1 MNERNRVGYGDARV
15 AARDGERAFAAPNG
29 EEWPQTRP
37 LARPAQGERVFR
49 DESVVDYHR
58 EQAAAQG
65 YVRPYDFR
73 WGAAQQ
79 VQDEFHISPVTL
91 KAAAAA
97 GHIKALQPTY
107 QDDEHRA
114 QCVYCFE
121 DIHNFMEN
129 VMHKLSRE
137 YVKKFWTYPELVSAA
152 RRMPAGPYQRLDDMG
167 GGHGEDRG
175 ERFVG

>member
-15 AARDGERAFAAPNG
+15 AARDGERTLATPNG
-29 EEWPQTRP
+29 AGEWPQTRP
-37 LARPAQGERVFR
+37 LARPAQE
-49 DESVVDYHR
+49 
-58 EQAAAQG
+58 AG
-65 YVRPYDFR
+65 YTRPYDFR

-97 GHIKALQPTY
+97 GHIKALQPTF

-129 VMHKLSRE
+129 VMHKLTRE
-137 YVKKFWTYPELVSAA
+137 YVKRFWTYPELVSAA
-152 RRMPAGPYQRLDDMG
+152 RRMPTGPYQRLDEG
-167 GGHGEDRG
+167 GDGHGEDRG